1 MSDSVTGQII
11 PTLMPEQDEAGM
23 ERGRL
28 LFAQE
33 CNFIWGA
40 ADQANLPE
48 ASLPEIAFAGRSN
61 VGK

>member
-28 LFAQE
+28 LFA
-33 CNFIWGA
+33 
-40 ADQANLPE
+40 
-48 ASLPEIAFAGRSN
+48 
-61 VGK
+61 